1 MSLSFFSASNFSALM
16 DARCSK
22 TEARTERPRKSD
34 GKAVRVTSSVGRSEL
49 VSLKKEQTLNSEGVR
64 ERAPNAQRPTPK
76 LRTYRKL
83 GIEGAITKIEGKAV
97 R

>member
-1 MSLSFFSASNFSALM
+1 M

-22 TEARTERPRKSD
+22 TEARTERPRKND
-34 GKAVRVTSSVGRSEL
+34 GKAVRVTTCDGRTEL
-49 VSLKKEQTLNSEGVR
+49 VSAKKEQTLNSESVR

-83 GIEGAITKIEGKAV
+83 GIEGGIAEIEGKAA